1 MTDIEV
7 VRETL
12 ASFLT
17 LGWPYESSDMPA
29 LGALDRIEAQLS
41 AVRAAIEKAEGP
53 WGVDWISTSDLR
65 AALDGEA

>member
-1 MTDIEV
+1 MDDIEV
-7 VRETL
+7 VREALNWPDPEAWSGPHLGDAL
-12 ASFLT
+12 A
-17 LGWPYESSDMPA
+17 A
-29 LGALDRIEAQLS
+29 LSRIEAQLS